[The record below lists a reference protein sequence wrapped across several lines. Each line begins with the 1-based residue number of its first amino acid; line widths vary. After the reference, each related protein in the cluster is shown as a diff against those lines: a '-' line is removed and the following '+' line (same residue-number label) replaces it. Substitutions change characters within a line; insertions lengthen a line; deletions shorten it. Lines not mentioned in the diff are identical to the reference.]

1 MIFLMSTFLGLNS
14 QEGPPKEK
22 KKEAPVKQDT
32 VVVSERKADTIAV
45 KQLKTQEKLKKL
57 KEKK

>member
-1 MIFLMSTFLGLNS
+1 LNS